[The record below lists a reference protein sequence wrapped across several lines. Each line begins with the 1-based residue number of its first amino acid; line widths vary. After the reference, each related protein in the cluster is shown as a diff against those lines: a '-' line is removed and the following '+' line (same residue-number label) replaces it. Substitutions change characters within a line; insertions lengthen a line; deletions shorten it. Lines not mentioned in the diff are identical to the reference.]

1 MCCGSLFDLS
11 AKELYVKKETEKY
24 VRLISRIFFGIY
36 LLLLVYLMFFAEEWG
51 RTMLEGDYRYNLM
64 PFREISRYLKYHRQI
79 GWQRVFWNL
88 LGNIIGFV
96 PYGAL
101 LPAMRKKR
109 MGFFKTALLSF
120 ELTLFIEVSQLVLRV
135 GSCDVGDMILN
146 TLGGCIG
153 YGIYH
158 LVFQKRRKESYH
170 EKTV

>member
-1 MCCGSLFDLS
+1 
-11 AKELYVKKETEKY
+11 
-24 VRLISRIFFGIY
+24 
-36 LLLLVYLMFFAEEWG
+36 
-51 RTMLEGDYRYNLM
+51 
-64 PFREISRYLKYHRQI
+64 
-79 GWQRVFWNL
+79 VFWNL

-135 GSCDVGDMILN
+135 GSCDVDDMILN

>member
-1 MCCGSLFDLS
+1 MSGSS
-11 AKELYVKKETEKY
+11 AVF
-24 VRLISRIFFGIY
+24 SSGIY

-109 MGFFKTALLSF
+109 MGFFKNSPVKL
-120 ELTLFIEVSQLVLRV
+120 
-135 GSCDVGDMILN
+135 
-146 TLGGCIG
+146 
-153 YGIYH
+153 
-158 LVFQKRRKESYH
+158 
-170 EKTV
+170 